1 MSDLILY
8 NASIDRGTHQG
19 ERTAIALHVSL
30 PNQTTVNSSFQKLF
44 PTTPMTFPPLKRAI
58 SLARTKND
66 ALTTG

>member
-1 MSDLILY
+1 MS
-8 NASIDRGTHQG
+8 SIDRGTHHALWDSEG

-44 PTTPMTFPPLKRAI
+44 PTTPVTFPPLDRAI